1 MAGLRARRRPRI
13 PSRSKG
19 GAVEPKG
26 GANAGWCHGHGWVSL
41 KRGGCRGRHR
51 TELHWGA
58 WCLKPYPGKPDV
70 RNFRGGAGNV
80 TCGARAS
87 ALPDRNASERRRS
100 LLNDRK
106 YPDAPPARATEIS
119 DVAVYPLTSCRPIR
133 GTSGDNSTH
142 LCGSEAVKFQVV
154 SRPRFFTGKF
164 SQNQRKPARR
174 ISRTRE
180 GALIHQI

>member
-41 KRGGCRGRHR
+41 KCGGCRGRHR

-87 ALPDRNASERRRS
+87 ALPDRNASERRAGLETRNAGADPP
-100 LLNDRK
+100 LNRGRPTAVREVSDKRTGSFPPGYWRRHVCK
-106 YPDAPPARATEIS
+106 MDDDA
-119 DVAVYPLTSCRPIR
+119 
-133 GTSGDNSTH
+133 
-142 LCGSEAVKFQVV
+142 
-154 SRPRFFTGKF
+154 
-164 SQNQRKPARR
+164 
-174 ISRTRE
+174 TRE
-180 GALIHQI
+180 ALSAESTCQPEIREDQFGPSGWRRGP

>member
-1 MAGLRARRRPRI
+1 MAGHRARRRPRI
-13 PSRSKG
+13 PSRAKG

-26 GANAGWCHGHGWVSL
+26 GANAGICHGHGWVSL

-87 ALPDRNASERRRS
+87 ALPD
-100 LLNDRK
+100 
-106 YPDAPPARATEIS
+106 
-119 DVAVYPLTSCRPIR
+119 V
-133 GTSGDNSTH
+133 
-142 LCGSEAVKFQVV
+142 
-154 SRPRFFTGKF
+154 
-164 SQNQRKPARR
+164 QRD
-174 ISRTRE
+174 
-180 GALIHQI
+180 